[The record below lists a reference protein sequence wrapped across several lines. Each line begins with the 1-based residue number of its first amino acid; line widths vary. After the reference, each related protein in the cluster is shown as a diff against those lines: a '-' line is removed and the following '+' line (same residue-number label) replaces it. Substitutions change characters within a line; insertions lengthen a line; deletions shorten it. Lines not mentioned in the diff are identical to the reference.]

1 MTRRLN
7 DPPALNAPPAA
18 ETAGDRRKPSGKAGD
33 RFAVLNAFLDFSA
46 GQLGRAECLT
56 WLSLWRD
63 VKRDGVATTA
73 QADIARRIGAH
84 RGTVKRAITKLVAA
98 GLLTVARRGS
108 LRRGAS
114 AYRVHPLIPTRT
126 KPPKR

>member
-7 DPPALNAPPAA
+7 DPPPMNAPPAA
-18 ETAGDRRKPSGKAGD
+18 ETTGDTNKPKGKAGD
-33 RFAVLNAFLDFSA
+33 RFATLNAFLDFTA
-46 GQLGRAECLT
+46 QHLGRAECLT
-56 WLSLWRD
+56 WLALWRD

-84 RGTVKRAITKLVAA
+84 RGTIKRAITKLVAA

-114 AYRVHPLIPTRT
+114 AYRVHPVMPIRT

>member
-1 MTRRLN
+1 MTRLN
-7 DPPALNAPPAA
+7 DPPPLTPTAA
-18 ETAGDRRKPSGKAGD
+18 TAGGQRNTKGKAGD
-33 RFAVLNAFLDFSA
+33 RFAAMNAFLDFTA
-46 GQLGRAECLT
+46 QHLGRAEVLT

-63 VKRDGVATTA
+63 VKRDGVAATS
-73 QADIARRIGAH
+73 QADIARRIGTH
-84 RGTVKRAITKLVAA
+84 RGTVKRAIVKLVDA

-114 AYRVHPLIPTRT
+114 AYRVHPLSPSRT